1 MTIIGAALAVVLA
14 LGFFAAPLAVEGQQ
28 ARKVPV
34 IGYLIERSGPTA
46 FDEAFRLG
54 LRELGYSEG
63 RNIVVEY
70 RWADGKS
77 ERLPTLAA
85 ELVKLKVDVIVT
97 SGTPGG
103 LAAKNATSTI
113 PIVLAS
119 GGDFVADGLVASFFR
134 PGANITGL
142 SVFARELSGKRLEI
156 LKEAI
161 PGMTR
166 VAAAFNTLNPGIRSL
181 FKETEAAATKL
192 GLKVLPLDIHFPDGV
207 ERAFAEAVRLR
218 ASAVVIISD
227 GATIVH
233 RAQLGS
239 AALQHHLPTI
249 FANKTYLE
257 GGGLMSYGPDIIE
270 VWRRAATYVDRI
282 LKGAKPADMPIE
294 QPTKFEL
301 VISLKTAKALGL
313 TIPPS
318 LLLRADQVIE

>member
-1 MTIIGAALAVVLA
+1 MMDRRTFLAGTGAMLL
-14 LGFFAAPLAVEGQQ
+14 AAPLAAEGQQ

-63 RNIVVEY
+63 RNVVVEY
-70 RWADGKS
+70 RWADGKA
-77 ERLPTLAA
+77 ERLPALAA
-85 ELVKLKVDVIVT
+85 ELVRLKVDIIVT

-119 GGDFVADGLVASFFR
+119 GGDFVADGLVASFSR

-166 VAAAFNTLNPGIRSL
+166 VAAAFNTLNPGTRSL

-192 GLKVLPLDIHFPDGV
+192 GLKVLPLDNHFPDGV

-282 LKGAKPADMPIE
+282 LKGAKPAEMPIE

-301 VISLKTAKALGL
+301 VISLKTSKALGL

>member
-14 LGFFAAPLAVEGQQ
+14 LGLLAAPLAAEGQQ

-46 FDEAFRLG
+46 FDEAFRVG

-70 RWADGKS
+70 RWADGKA
-77 ERLPTLAA
+77 ERLPALAA
-85 ELVKLKVDVIVT
+85 ELVRLKVDVIVT

-119 GGDFVADGLVASFFR
+119 GGDFVADGLVASFSR

-166 VAAAFNTLNPGIRSL
+166 VAAAFNTLNPGTRSL

-192 GLKVLPLDIHFPDGV
+192 GLKALPLDIHFPDGV

-270 VWRRAATYVDRI
+270 VWRHAATYVDRI

>member
-1 MTIIGAALAVVLA
+1 MDRRTFIGSLA
-14 LGFFAAPLAVEGQQ
+14 LGTLAAPLAAEGQE
-28 ARKVPV
+28 ARKIPV

-63 RNIVVEY
+63 RNVVVEY
-70 RWADGKS
+70 RWADGKA
-77 ERLPTLAA
+77 ERLPALAA
-85 ELVKLKVDVIVT
+85 ELVRLKVDVIVT

-119 GGDFVADGLVASFFR
+119 GGDFVADGLVASFSR

-166 VAAAFNTLNPGIRSL
+166 VAAAFNTLNPGTRSL

-270 VWRRAATYVDRI
+270 VWRHAATYVDRI

-301 VISLKTAKALGL
+301 VINLKTAKALGL
-313 TIPPS
+313 TIPQS
-318 LLLRADQVIE
+318 ILIRADEIIQ

>member
-1 MTIIGAALAVVLA
+1 VKRQAFLGGGVAAFAMRLAA
-14 LGFFAAPLAVEGQQ
+14 EGQQ

-63 RNIVVEY
+63 RNLVVEY
-70 RWADGKS
+70 RWADGKA
-77 ERLPTLAA
+77 ERLPALAA
-85 ELVKLKVDVIVT
+85 ELVRLKVDVIVT

-119 GGDFVADGLVASFFR
+119 GGDFVADGLVASFSR

-142 SVFARELSGKRLEI
+142 SVFARELSGKRLAI

-166 VAAAFNTLNPGIRSL
+166 VASAFNTLNPGTRSL
-181 FKETEAAATKL
+181 VKETEAAATKL

-249 FANKTYLE
+249 FANRMYLE

-270 VWRRAATYVDRI
+270 VWRHAATYVDRI
-282 LKGAKPADMPIE
+282 LKGANPADMPIE

-301 VISLKTAKALGL
+301 VINLKTAKALGL

>member
-1 MTIIGAALAVVLA
+1 MNRRTFIGSIAGGLL
-14 LGFFAAPLAVEGQQ
+14 AAPLAAEGQQ

-63 RNIVVEY
+63 RNVVVEY
-70 RWADGKS
+70 RWADGKA
-77 ERLPTLAA
+77 ERLPALAA
-85 ELVKLKVDVIVT
+85 ELVRLKVDVIVT

-119 GGDFVADGLVASFFR
+119 GGDFVADGLVASFSR

-161 PGMTR
+161 PRMTR
-166 VAAAFNTLNPGIRSL
+166 VAAAFNTLNPGTRSL

-207 ERAFAEAVRLR
+207 ERAFGEGVRLR

-282 LKGAKPADMPIE
+282 LKGAKPAEMPIE

-301 VISLKTAKALGL
+301 VINMKTAKALGL
-313 TIPPS
+313 TIPQS
-318 LLLRADQVIE
+318 LLIRADQLIE

>member
-1 MTIIGAALAVVLA
+1 MNRRTFLCGLT
-14 LGFFAAPLAVEGQQ
+14 LGTLCAPLAVKAQQ
-28 ARKVPV
+28 AEEVPV

-63 RNIVVEY
+63 RNVVVEY
-70 RWADGKS
+70 RWADGKA
-77 ERLPTLAA
+77 ERLPALAA
-85 ELVKLKVDVIVT
+85 ELVRLKVDVIVT

-119 GGDFVADGLVASFFR
+119 GGDFVADGLVASFSR

-166 VAAAFNTLNPGIRSL
+166 VAAAFNTLNPGTRSL

-270 VWRRAATYVDRI
+270 VWRHAATYVDRI

-301 VISLKTAKALGL
+301 VINLKTAKALSL
-313 TIPPS
+313 TIPQS
-318 LLLRADQVIE
+318 ILVRADAIIE

>member
-1 MTIIGAALAVVLA
+1 MNRRAFLIAVASPIL
-14 LGFFAAPLAVEGQQ
+14 AAPLAAEGQQ

-63 RNIVVEY
+63 RNVVVEY
-70 RWADGKS
+70 RWADGKA
-77 ERLPTLAA
+77 ERLPALAA
-85 ELVKLKVDVIVT
+85 ELVRLNVDIIVT

-119 GGDFVADGLVASFFR
+119 GGDFVADGLVASFSR

-166 VAAAFNTLNPGIRSL
+166 VAAAFNTLNPGTRSL

-270 VWRRAATYVDRI
+270 VWRHAATYVDRI

-301 VISLKTAKALGL
+301 VINLKTAKALGL
-313 TIPPS
+313 TIPQS
-318 LLLRADQVIE
+318 ILVRADAIIE

>member
-1 MTIIGAALAVVLA
+1 LAGGL
-14 LGFFAAPLAVEGQQ
+14 LAAPLAAEGQQ

-63 RNIVVEY
+63 RNVVVEY
-70 RWADGKS
+70 RWADGKA
-77 ERLPTLAA
+77 ERLPALAA
-85 ELVKLKVDVIVT
+85 ELVRLKVDIIVT

-119 GGDFVADGLVASFFR
+119 GGDFVADGLVASFSR

-166 VAAAFNTLNPGIRSL
+166 VAAAFNTLNPGTRSL

-192 GLKVLPLDIHFPDGV
+192 GLKALPLDIHFPDGV

-282 LKGAKPADMPIE
+282 LKGAKPAEMPIE

-301 VISLKTAKALGL
+301 VVNLKTAKALGL
-313 TIPPS
+313 TIPQS
-318 LLLRADQVIE
+318 LLGRADEVIQ

>member
-1 MTIIGAALAVVLA
+1 MNRRTFIGSIAGSLL
-14 LGFFAAPLAVEGQQ
+14 AAPLVSRGQQ

-54 LRELGYSEG
+54 LRELGYTEG
-63 RNIVVEY
+63 GNVVIEY
-70 RWADGKS
+70 RWADGKT
-77 ERLPTLAA
+77 ERLPPLAA
-85 ELVKLKVDVIVT
+85 ELVRLKVDVIVT

-113 PIVLAS
+113 PIVMAS
-119 GGDFVADGLVASFFR
+119 GGDFVSDGLVASYSR
-134 PGANITGL
+134 PGGNITGL

-166 VAAAFNTLNPGIRSL
+166 VAAAFNTLNPGTRSL

-192 GLKVLPLDIHFPDGV
+192 GLTALPLNIQFPDGV
-207 ERAFAEAVRLR
+207 EPAFAEAVRLR
-218 ASAVVIISD
+218 ASGVVIISD

-233 RAQLGS
+233 RAELGS
-239 AALQHHLPTI
+239 AALKHHMPTI

-257 GGGLMSYGPDIIE
+257 GGGLMSYGPDIIA
-270 VWRRAATYVDRI
+270 VWRRAATYVDKV

-294 QPTKFEL
+294 QPAKFEL
-301 VISLKTAKALGL
+301 VINLRTAAALGL
-313 TIPPS
+313 ALPPA
-318 LLLRADQVIE
+318 LLQRADELIQ

>member
-1 MTIIGAALAVVLA
+1 MNRRTFIGSIAGGLL
-14 LGFFAAPLAVEGQQ
+14 AAPLAARGQ
-28 ARKVPV
+28 AKKVPV

-63 RNIVVEY
+63 RNVVVEY
-70 RWADGKS
+70 RWADGKT
-77 ERLPTLAA
+77 ERLPMLAA
-85 ELVKLKVDVIVT
+85 ELVRLKVDVIVT

-113 PIVLAS
+113 PIVMAS
-119 GGDFVADGLVASFFR
+119 GGDFVADGLVASYSR
-134 PGANITGL
+134 PGGNITGL

-166 VAAAFNTLNPGIRSL
+166 VAAAFNTLNPGTRSL

-192 GLKVLPLDIHFPDGV
+192 GLTAVPLDIRFPDGV
-207 ERAFAEAVRLR
+207 EPAFAEAVRLR
-218 ASAVVIISD
+218 AGGVVIISD

-233 RAQLGS
+233 RAELGS
-239 AALQHHLPTI
+239 AALKHHMPTI

-257 GGGLMSYGPDIIE
+257 GGGLMSYGPDIIA
-270 VWRRAATYVDRI
+270 VWRRAATYVDGI

-294 QPTKFEL
+294 QPAKFEL
-301 VISLKTAKALGL
+301 VINLKTAAALGL
-313 TIPPS
+313 AIPPG
-318 LLLRADQVIE
+318 LLQRADELIQ

>member
-1 MTIIGAALAVVLA
+1 VKRQAFLGGGVAAFAMRLAA
-14 LGFFAAPLAVEGQQ
+14 EGQQ

-54 LRELGYSEG
+54 LRELGYSEC
-63 RNIVVEY
+63 RNVVVEY
-70 RWADGKS
+70 RWADGKA
-77 ERLPTLAA
+77 ERLPALAA
-85 ELVKLKVDVIVT
+85 ELVRLKVDVIVT

-119 GGDFVADGLVASFFR
+119 GGDFVADGLVASFSR

-166 VAAAFNTLNPGIRSL
+166 VAAAFNTLNPGTRSL

-270 VWRRAATYVDRI
+270 VWRHAATYVDRI

-294 QPTKFEL
+294 QPTNFEL
-301 VISLKTAKALGL
+301 VINLKTAAALGL
-313 TIPPS
+313 ALPRA
-318 LLLRADQVIE
+318 LL

>member
-1 MTIIGAALAVVLA
+1 MTTRRAFIGTLAGGL
-14 LGFFAAPLAVEGQQ
+14 LAAPLAAEGQQ

-63 RNIVVEY
+63 RNVVVEY
-70 RWADGKS
+70 RWADGKA
-77 ERLPTLAA
+77 ERLPALAA
-85 ELVKLKVDVIVT
+85 ELVRLKVDIIVT

-119 GGDFVADGLVASFFR
+119 GGDFVADGLVASFSR

-166 VAAAFNTLNPGIRSL
+166 VAAAFNTLNPGTRSL

-192 GLKVLPLDIHFPDGV
+192 GLKVLPLDIDFPDGV
-207 ERAFAEAVRLR
+207 ERAFAEGVRLR

-282 LKGAKPADMPIE
+282 LKGAKPAEMPIE

-301 VISLKTAKALGL
+301 VINPKTAKALGL
-313 TIPPS
+313 TIPQS
-318 LLLRADQVIE
+318 LLIRADQLIE

>member
-1 MTIIGAALAVVLA
+1 MMNRRTFIGSIAGSIL
-14 LGFFAAPLAVEGQQ
+14 AAPLAARGQQ
-28 ARKVPV
+28 AGKVPV

-46 FDEAFRLG
+46 FDDAFRLG

-63 RNIVVEY
+63 RNVVIEY
-70 RWADGKS
+70 RWADGKT
-77 ERLPTLAA
+77 ERLPALAA
-85 ELVKLKVDVIVT
+85 ELVGLKVDVILT

-113 PIVLAS
+113 PIVMAS
-119 GGDFVADGLVASFFR
+119 GGDFVSDGLVASYSR
-134 PGANITGL
+134 PGGNVTGV

-166 VAAAFNTLNPGIRSL
+166 VAAAFNTLNPGTRSL
-181 FKETEAAATKL
+181 FKETEVAATKL
-192 GLKVLPLDIHFPDGV
+192 GLKALPLDIQFPDGV
-207 ERAFAEAVRLR
+207 EPAFAEAVRLR
-218 ASAVVIISD
+218 ADGVVIISD

-239 AALQHHLPTI
+239 AALKHHMPTI
-249 FANKTYLE
+249 FANKVYLE
-257 GGGLMSYGPDIIE
+257 GGGLMSYGPDIIA

-294 QPTKFEL
+294 QPAKFEF
-301 VISLKTAKALGL
+301 VINLKTAATLGL
-313 TIPPS
+313 TIPQA
-318 LLLRADQVIE
+318 LLQRADEVIQ